1 MSVVGFVQTTV
12 GVGCQG
18 SMSSGLTFFRRSF
31 QLCFFLTDSCLV
43 DTGGEVGVGSSW
55 VALLTLFAAEG
66 ECCEAVLSCLEDDW
80 ACPCADDEVRDESD
94 GFARVGSE
102 ADR

>member
-1 MSVVGFVQTTV
+1 MPGE
-12 GVGCQG
+12 
-18 SMSSGLTFFRRSF
+18 GLTFFRRSF

-55 VALLTLFAAEG
+55 VALLTFFEAEG
-66 ECCEAVLSCLEDDW
+66 ECCEAEEVFLSCLEGGLV
-80 ACPCADDEVRDESD
+80 CPCADDEVRDDCE
-94 GFARVGSE
+94 GFARVGSD